1 MQSPV
6 DKDRNNAL
14 RQTVDETLI
23 SLGPSIQETIMWH
36 MNNRGIF
43 SNPKFLSID
52 LLYENLQELMGP
64 YAEEIMNLTW
74 EQLQKKYGAH
84 TSVKSKSTIEKI
96 KEWLLSDGGGAENG
110 A

>member
-14 RQTVDETLI
+14 RHTVDETLV

-64 YAEEIMNLTW
+64 YAEEIMDLTW

-84 TSVKSKSTIEKI
+84 ASVKSKSTIEKI
-96 KEWLLSDGGGAENG
+96 KDWLRSDGGGAENG